1 MDRVE
6 NEVNRTMIKGVTPFP
21 TSTIGTHVDAH
32 SEGKPMTQ
40 TLSMDKLYQKL
51 STVGLSEAYVRK
63 AGLPTW
69 WSDELND

>member
-1 MDRVE
+1 
-6 NEVNRTMIKGVTPFP
+6 
-21 TSTIGTHVDAH
+21 
-32 SEGKPMTQ
+32 MTQ